1 MSNKQS
7 KRIRKLTK
15 GFTPQQL
22 RNVKRKYNNLPS
34 TEKNGVLTTLEQLN
48 TNGNK

>member
-34 TEKNGVLTTLEQLN
+34 TEKSNVLTKLEEFVK
-48 TNGNK
+48 NKK